1 MKAEIADAAAPSPA
15 PSPAE
20 AAIGPAADQSA
31 AASAGGPVVD
41 PKECAVHSIG
51 EVFKAL
57 SNEHRLSIMGWL
69 MNPLESFPAQSN
81 GDPLRE
87 GICVTAITA
96 KTGLTQPSVT
106 NHMHILQQ
114 AGLVS
119 ASRRRNWVFYRP
131 NHARF
136 QEVIEALKMLAAKAA
151 QP

>member
-1 MKAEIADAAAPSPA
+1 MSTEAIAPNECEIQD
-15 PSPAE
+15 
-20 AAIGPAADQSA
+20 
-31 AASAGGPVVD
+31 
-41 PKECAVHSIG
+41 IG

-69 MNPLESFPAQSN
+69 MNPLESFPNQKE

-87 GICVTAITA
+87 GVCVTAITA

-114 AGLVS
+114 AGLVTP
-119 ASRRRNWVFYRP
+119 SRRRNWVFYKP

-136 QEVIEALKMLAAKAA
+136 QEVIHALKMLAAKATH
-151 QP
+151 P